1 MKSIRLS
8 LRLRL
13 TLFVSALVVTALV
26 ALAFV
31 STRFVSYAL
40 IRLQPPD
47 GNGKLQ
53 RDVGEVA
60 AAIGEQ
66 YRRNGSFAG
75 TEAVLARRYADL
87 GWGGLV
93 VSPNGELLVSVPD
106 TYVETRFQADGT
118 LEAVAEIRKPSASG
132 DGDGRRLVTR
142 LAGPRGTI
150 TDDAGRT
157 VAYLYLR
164 PDPGTFP
171 IQMARSVNLVLVG
184 AAGLAAILAVFV
196 TVMLSDRIVRP
207 IERLTEMAE
216 RLGRGDTAVRAP
228 VTRGDEIGALG
239 ASFNRMADN
248 LERLEALRRRMLGDV
263 AHELRTPLTNVRC
276 QLEAIEDGLVAPS
289 AETLA
294 SLHAELLSL
303 SRVVDDLQDL
313 ALADAGQLRLRV
325 ERVDAGA
332 IARQVAQALTTTGGP
347 AVAVD
352 APSEC
357 PLRADGDRL
366 RQILRNLVANALAV
380 TPPGGDVR
388 VAVTRSDDGV
398 RIAVED
404 QGPGIPVDKRELVF
418 ERFFRLDESRSR
430 ASGGAG
436 LGLAIVRELVELHG
450 GTIRVEDAA
459 GGGAQI
465 VVEIGSDPI
474 SAGSSS

>member
-53 RDVGEVA
+53 REVDDMA

-66 YRRNGSFAG
+66 YRRNGSFAAAQ
-75 TEAVLARRYADL
+75 TVLAKRYADL

-106 TYVETRFQADGT
+106 NYVETSFQRDGT
-118 LEAVAEIRKPSASG
+118 LEVVAEIRRPSTSG
-132 DGDGRRLVTR
+132 DGDARRLVTR

-228 VTRGDEIGALG
+228 VTRRDEIGALG

-248 LERLEALRRRMLGDV
+248 LERLETLRRRMLGDV
-263 AHELRTPLTNVRC
+263 AHELRTPLTNLRC
-276 QLEAIEDGLVAPS
+276 QLEAMQDGLMTPS

-313 ALADAGQLRLRV
+313 ALADAGQLRLRI
-325 ERVDAGA
+325 ETADAA
-332 IARQVAQALTTTGGP
+332 ALARQVAQALTSPGGP
-347 AVAVD
+347 AVVVD
-352 APSEC
+352 APAEC
-357 PLRADGDRL
+357 TLRADGDRL

-380 TPPGGDVR
+380 TPPGGDVH
-388 VAVTRSDDGV
+388 VAVTRSGDGV

-404 QGPGIPVDKRELVF
+404 QGPGIPADKRELVF

-436 LGLAIVRELVELHG
+436 LGLAVVRELVELHG

-459 GGGAQI
+459 GGGAQV